1 MTLICSWT
9 AKYLSFGNI
18 YIPCFSKRLEAAEIH
33 GWNLLRWNLV
43 SDERRDENSRRRL
56 EWMHFGSWRYFAVL
70 ETTVFVFVFVSD
82 IQPRKKISFI
92 LYFLTNR
99 PSFQKRHRKTFLNT
113 HVMQILLSGFTHR
126 KYFWLKAETTNLLLL
141 ECIIGWLEKESQ
153 SF

>member
-1 MTLICSWT
+1 
-9 AKYLSFGNI
+9 
-18 YIPCFSKRLEAAEIH
+18 
-33 GWNLLRWNLV
+33 
-43 SDERRDENSRRRL
+43 
-56 EWMHFGSWRYFAVL
+56 MHFGSWRYFAVL

-99 PSFQKRHRKTFLNT
+99 PSFQKRNLKTFLIYT
-113 HVMQILLSGFTHR
+113 HVVQILLSGFTHS
-126 KYFWLKAETTNLLLL
+126 KYFWRKAETTNRLPL